1 MSKDSKEC
9 ITRLFFIIHMFY
21 HPFVNFCVEQ
31 GVPLQTVLLLLMLPL
46 VATLVAFFRQV
57 IGIKA
62 FGIYTP
68 SIITFALIAF
78 DPNGVKYGIAIFLS
92 VILVGM
98 VTRFMLKS
106 FRLLYLPRVAI
117 TLSIISLSILIV
129 LVIGGTYQRT
139 GLAAVSIFPLL
150 IMITLAE
157 KFIATQIEKGSKT
170 AFILAAETLVI
181 SVVGY
186 FLITWEALTNL
197 ILTYPWLVLF
207 TFVINFSLGKW
218 TGLRITE
225 YIRFRKIARYL

>member
-1 MSKDSKEC
+1 MS
-9 ITRLFFIIHMFY
+9 Y
-21 HPFVNFCVEQ
+21 HPLIAFFVEQ
-31 GVPLQTVLLLLMLPL
+31 GVPLQTVTLLLMLPI

-68 SIITFALIAF
+68 SIITFALLAF
-78 DPNGVKYGIAIFLS
+78 DPNGLKYGIAIFVS

-98 VTRFMLKS
+98 VTRLVLKR

-117 TLSIISLSILIV
+117 TLSIISLAILLV
-129 LVIGGTYQRT
+129 LVIGGAYNRT
-139 GLAAVSIFPLL
+139 GLASISIFPLL

-157 KFIATQIEKGSKT
+157 KFVATQIEKGSRM
-170 AFILAAETLVI
+170 AFILAIETLVI

-186 FLITWEALTNL
+186 YLVSFGALTTL
-197 ILTYPWLVLF
+197 LLSFPWIILF

-218 TGLRITE
+218 TGLRVTE
-225 YIRFRKIARYL
+225 YFRFRKILRHL